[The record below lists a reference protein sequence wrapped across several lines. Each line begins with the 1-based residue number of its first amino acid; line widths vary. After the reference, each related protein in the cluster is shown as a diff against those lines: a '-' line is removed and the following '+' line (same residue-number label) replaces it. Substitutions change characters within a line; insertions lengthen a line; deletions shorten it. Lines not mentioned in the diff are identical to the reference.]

1 MVCPSIVTELI
12 PLLSLTLPEKV
23 TVCDWEDVVKTTVLS
38 STPKLDI
45 EGELSSIFTIVIVT
59 LELDELPA
67 VSVTTA
73 LSVTL
78 LEPKL

>member
-1 MVCPSIVTELI
+1 M
-12 PLLSLTLPEKV
+12 LSF
-23 TVCDWEDVVKTTVLS
+23 
-38 STPKLDI
+38 TPKLDI
-45 EGELSSIFTIVIVT
+45 EGELSSIFTIVTVT
-59 LELDELPA
+59 LELDELLA